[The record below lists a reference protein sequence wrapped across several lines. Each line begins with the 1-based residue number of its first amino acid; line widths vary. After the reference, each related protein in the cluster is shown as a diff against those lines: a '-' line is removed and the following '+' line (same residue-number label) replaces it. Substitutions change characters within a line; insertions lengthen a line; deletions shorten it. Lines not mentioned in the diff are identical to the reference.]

1 MICFDVTPDKVP
13 DGECSAAAVSEYSCP
28 HPGVPGSSGIDHHN
42 RAERE
47 QASPWGAD
55 E

>member
-1 MICFDVTPDKVP
+1 MICSDAAPEKNP
-13 DGECSAAAVSEYSCP
+13 RWSSAAAVSEYLCP
-28 HPGVPGSSGIDHHN
+28 HPGVPGSSSIDHHN
-42 RAERE
+42 SAERE